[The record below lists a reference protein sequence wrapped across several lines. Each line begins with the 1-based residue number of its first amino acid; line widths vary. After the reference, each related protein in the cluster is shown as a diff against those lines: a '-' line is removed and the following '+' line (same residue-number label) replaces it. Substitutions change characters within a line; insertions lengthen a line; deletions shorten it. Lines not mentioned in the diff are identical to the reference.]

1 MPDYFMDKNHNKE
14 RVLKCQHIIGRT
26 MNQSEL
32 GYQTLMQM
40 EYEQPIHI
48 EHETKSTDD
57 ETENPTEAR
66 FQIDVIQL
74 ALWLVKSATI

>member
-1 MPDYFMDKNHNKE
+1 MAE
-14 RVLKCQHIIGRT
+14 QWT
-26 MNQSEL
+26 NQNSEN
-32 GYQTLMQM
+32 QTLMQM

>member
-1 MPDYFMDKNHNKE
+1 
-14 RVLKCQHIIGRT
+14 
-26 MNQSEL
+26 
-32 GYQTLMQM
+32 MQM

-66 FQIDVIQL
+66 FQIDVTEV
-74 ALWLVKSATI
+74 APWLVKSATIFASIWKRR

>member
-1 MPDYFMDKNHNKE
+1 
-14 RVLKCQHIIGRT
+14 
-26 MNQSEL
+26 
-32 GYQTLMQM
+32 MQM

-57 ETENPTEAR
+57 ETENPTEAG

-74 ALWLVKSATI
+74 GFWLVESAIVPASVWKPW

>member
-14 RVLKCQHIIGRT
+14 RVLKYQHIIGRT

-32 GYQTLMQM
+32 GNQTLMQM